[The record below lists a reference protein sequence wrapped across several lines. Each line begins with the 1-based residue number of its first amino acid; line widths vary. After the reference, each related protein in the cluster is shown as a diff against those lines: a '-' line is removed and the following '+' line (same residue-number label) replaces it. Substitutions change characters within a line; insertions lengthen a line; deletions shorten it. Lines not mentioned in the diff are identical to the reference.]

1 MLAKKL
7 ISTGIG
13 LSVAMLLIIS
23 TALVAATLTDA
34 RQSSVPLKV
43 TAVRALGI
51 P

>member
-7 ISTGIG
+7 ISTGIN
-13 LSVAMLLIIS
+13 LAVAMLLIIS

-34 RQSSVPLKV
+34 RQSVAPLKV
-43 TAVRALGI
+43 SAVRAVEI